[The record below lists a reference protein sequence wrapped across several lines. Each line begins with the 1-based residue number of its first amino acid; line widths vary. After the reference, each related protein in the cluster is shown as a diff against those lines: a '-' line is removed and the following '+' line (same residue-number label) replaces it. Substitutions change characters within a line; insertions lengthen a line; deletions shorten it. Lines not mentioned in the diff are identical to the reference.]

1 MAEYSLA
8 LGVKPLQLE
17 DPLTSYGRFATIQ
30 SAQNQNALAQYQLAA
45 AQRAEGQQNALYE
58 QAQMPGFKLDFPTAI
73 KFGPPGIAAYKAQ
86 REAETQGLQAQE
98 LRGKIAAQPG
108 ARAETEAKT
117 NRYNEQ
123 VRESQTKALGN
134 GLMQALNNPDDNT
147 LKSVFDRLEATGI
160 PTATF
165 REQFAA
171 MPDLAAR
178 KQVIRQY
185 ALSNPEGIAA
195 LQFTSPKP
203 EKFSLGGREISVDM
217 NPNSE
222 TYKQE
227 IKSFDKTATPDALM
241 ADARLKAQHID
252 QLGQWDKLNAAEK
265 ARLQETYRNN
275 NLQDSRSRA
284 QLAETIANNARSDR
298 RKAEEFGLK
307 QEELGLKKQEAA
319 NKQPG
324 AQDQANALK
333 ALKTAGFNPETG
345 EDEVSKL
352 ISKSTSGLI
361 GTAADVAA
369 GAFGKSTEGAKAI
382 SQIETRLNQI
392 ALDLA
397 GGKLG
402 AGISNED
409 RKFIVSTLG
418 DAANPLKPK
427 ETRLAAWSEAKQ
439 RMLSAGVISGPAAG
453 GAASSVID
461 SLVDKY
467 APKGK

>member
-1 MAEYSLA
+1 MAIDPSIA
-8 LGVKPLQLE
+8 LGVRPLQLE
-17 DPLTSYGRFATIQ
+17 DPLTSYSKFSAIQ
-30 SAQNQNALAQYQLAA
+30 NAQNQNALAQYQMASA
-45 AQRAEGQQNALYE
+45 RRAEEQQNALYE
-58 QAQMPGFKLDFPTAI
+58 QAKNPNFKLDVNSALQ
-73 KFGPPGIAAYKAQ
+73 FGPAGIAALKAQ
-86 REAETQGLQAQE
+86 REAETNALQAEE

-108 ARAETEAKT
+108 ARLKTQAEINKT
-117 NRYNEQ
+117 NQEIRD
-123 VRESQTKALGN
+123 SQTKALGL
-134 GLMQALNNPDDNT
+134 GLMQAMQNPDDAT
-147 LKSVFDRLEATGI
+147 LKGVLDRLEETGI
-160 PTATF
+160 PTANL
-165 REQFAA
+165 RSHFAA
-171 MPDLAAR
+171 MPDLEQR
-178 KQVIRQY
+178 KQTIKSY
-185 ALSNPEGIAA
+185 ALSNPEGRAA

-203 EKFSLGGREISVDM
+203 ETFDFGGRKVSIDM
-217 NPNSE
+217 NPNSL

-227 IKSFDKTATPDALM
+227 IISQEKTPTPDAAM
-241 ADARLKAQHID
+241 ADKRLREQQLD
-252 QLGQWDKLNAAEK
+252 QLKHWDTLSQLEK

-275 NLQDSRSRA
+275 NLQDARSRA
-284 QLAETIANNARSDR
+284 ALSETIKNNAATLEIRQ
-298 RKAEEFGLK
+298 K
-307 QEELGLKKQEAA
+307 ELGLKEREAA

-345 EDEVSKL
+345 EDEVSRL

-361 GTAADVAA
+361 GTAADIAA
-369 GAFGKSTEGAKAI
+369 GAFGKSTEGSKAI

-439 RMLSAGVISGPAAG
+439 RMLSTGVISGPAAG